1 MFGRSPASRLE
12 HHSESEQSDK
22 PLLEGGPG
30 GCDESNERHVF
41 TLKNGG
47 TSKVWLIHGVFIGV
61 YTVVYAFVILSTIQG
76 MKYMNAS
83 GKDSGSKSLLP
94 SRAGLQWEERKF
106 PTNIVDNPF
115 AGPPRQELDDAWH
128 HLLQNDNIRVPKD
141 YLDARNLTSVYTKDG
156 SDAIA
161 SLSVYH
167 SLHCLKKVKKM
178 LYKEYYH
185 ALKSEEAMARE
196 EKHVD
201 HCVEYIRES
210 LMCQP
215 DLSLVTFRWI
225 NNTAQHEDKSEF
237 YPTNFDR
244 DVHTCANWEHLD
256 DWAGRRMFNLF
267 DVDLLQRPGNDH
279 ITPS

>member
-1 MFGRSPASRLE
+1 MSTYLR
-12 HHSESEQSDK
+12 
-22 PLLEGGPG
+22 
-30 GCDESNERHVF
+30 CDV
-41 TLKNGG
+41 
-47 TSKVWLIHGVFIGV
+47 
-61 YTVVYAFVILSTIQG
+61 
-76 MKYMNAS
+76 
-83 GKDSGSKSLLP
+83 
-94 SRAGLQWEERKF
+94 GL
-106 PTNIVDNPF
+106 T
-115 AGPPRQELDDAWH
+115 PRQ
-128 HLLQNDNIRVPKD
+128 
-141 YLDARNLTSVYTKDG
+141 
-156 SDAIA
+156 
-161 SLSVYH
+161 
-167 SLHCLKKVKKM
+167 KKVKKM

-196 EKHVD
+196 EKHVGKILYYSTDVTYANGCLVD

-267 DVDLLQRPGNDH
+267 DVDFLQRPGNDH